1 MECLRV
7 GIAPSTPPFC
17 DSHGAGLDVDLMT
30 EVGRVLGTE
39 VRFVEFRGADFSGVF
54 DELTAGAC
62 DCVAAGVSVLP
73 ERSARVAFAPPYL
86 ISGQALAVAAA
97 RLPQVTSVGELA
109 GRTIGVQRG
118 RSAVR
123 LAEQLVADGAAA
135 GVRRY
140 DYGDLAAVLAGLA
153 AGECDAVL
161 ELAPVLTAA
170 AGPVS
175 GVDVVQ
181 SRLTTEE
188 IAIAVR
194 PDDQRLLGW
203 LTVAQA
209 ELEDDGTLQR
219 LRRKWLGNPY
229 TDQRLAAH

>member
-123 LAEQLVADGAAA
+123 LAEQL
-135 GVRRY
+135 
-140 DYGDLAAVLAGLA
+140 A

-194 PDDQRLLGW
+194 PDDQRLLGR